1 MISIDD
7 LTRLWSWGLS
17 KWWHFPIAVIAI
29 LVLLIGLYLGFFIK
43 TEDRIGALFN
53 WYNGIATWIGTQSA
67 LADYYSEL
75 VLAIIFSAVTMGVI
89 FTLIA
94 YAFNKHMVEKVN
106 SAENRASKIQDA
118 YIRLLY
124 AYRNARGITVRE
136 KSYDMGGNRVTEG
149 SKEHLRSMD
158 HYDLYIEAERLAR
171 EAKVPADA

>member
-17 KWWHFPIAVIAI
+17 KWWHFPIAVISI
-29 LVLLIGLYLGFFIK
+29 LVLLIGLYLGFFVK
-43 TEDRIGALFN
+43 TEDRMGTLFN
-53 WYNGIATWIGTQSA
+53 WYNGIATWNGTQSA
-67 LADYYSEL
+67 LADYYSGL
-75 VLAIIFSAVTMGVI
+75 VMSIIFSAVTMGLI

-94 YAFNKHMVEKVN
+94 YGFNKHMVEKVS
-106 SAENRASKIQDA
+106 SAENRVSKIQDA
-118 YIRLLY
+118 YIHLRY
-124 AYRNARGITVRE
+124 AYRNERGITVRE
-136 KSYDMGGNRVTEG
+136 KSYDMGGSKVKKG